1 MSGNKQLCNLIRT
14 LTKPSRGKGKRK
26 GKSKRRGGSMAK
38 SAGPQGLLAG
48 YGSPITT
55 TFMTTSIGD
64 GLVVRGF
71 DLVTSFELG
80 QNISY
85 YITANPAAW
94 NGTRIAGIA
103 SAFQNYRPKK
113 FIIHYRP
120 QVGSTDGR
128 SLFIGTIWQTNYI
141 TNRSSL
147 EPSCLTSPGGVYTPA
162 WQSATTVVNLATNL
176 PQRMFPLR
184 DPEQS
189 TVPFAVFC
197 RASTGGPS
205 DVASDMPGRI
215 FIEYEY
221 EFRNA
226 IGASSNGFQPSR
238 VGEVIINMDG
248 SISPATL
255 VEDMRG
261 TLVDLRSAS
270 GDAAFSDLLP
280 FNARFSVDRYDN
292 GAGVNYQALVN
303 GNRITLTSQVIA
315 FVYTDDGRP

>member
-1 MSGNKQLCNLIRT
+1 
-14 LTKPSRGKGKRK
+14 
-26 GKSKRRGGSMAK
+26 MAK

-71 DLVTSFELG
+71 DLVSSFELG

-113 FIIHYRP
+113 FVIHYRP
-120 QVGSTDGR
+120 QVGSTDTR

-141 TNRSSL
+141 TSRSSL

-189 TVPFAVFC
+189 TVPFAVYC
-197 RASTGGPS
+197 RASEGGPS
-205 DVASDMPGRI
+205 AEAASMPGRI

-226 IGASSNGFQPSR
+226 IGASTVGFQPST
-238 VGEVIINMDG
+238 VA
-248 SISPATL
+248 SISI
-255 VEDMRG
+255 
-261 TLVDLRSAS
+261 
-270 GDAAFSDLLP
+270 
-280 FNARFSVDRYDN
+280 
-292 GAGVNYQALVN
+292 GAGGSV
-303 GNRITLTSQVIA
+303 GKEI
-315 FVYTDDGRP
+315 GRASCRERVSSPV

>member
-1 MSGNKQLCNLIRT
+1 MKGSKQLSNIIRA
-14 LTKPSRGKGKRK
+14 LTNPSNKKSKRK
-26 GKSKRRGGSMAK
+26 GNKRRRVGRMAK

-71 DLVTSFELG
+71 DLVSSFELG

-113 FIIHYRP
+113 FVIHYRP
-120 QVGSTDGR
+120 QVGSTDNR

-141 TNRSSL
+141 TSRSSL

-189 TVPFAVFC
+189 TVPFAVYC
-197 RASTGGPS
+197 RASEGGPS
-205 DVASDMPGRI
+205 AEAASMPGRI

-226 IGASSNGFQPSR
+226 IGASTVGFQPST
-238 VGEVIINMDG
+238 VASLSIGTGG
-248 SISPATL
+248 SI
-255 VEDMRG
+255 G
-261 TLVDLRSAS
+261 TDQVPGILVDVKSPTTGESLS
-270 GDAAFSDLLP
+270 FSNRLP
-280 FNARFSVDRYDN
+280 FNARITWDLSENTRYLN
-292 GAGVNYQALVN
+292 VN
-303 GNRITLTSQVIA
+303 GNRYTGDPVI
-315 FVYTDDGRP
+315 VYVYSDDGRP

>member
-1 MSGNKQLCNLIRT
+1 MIGNKQLSNLIRT
-14 LTKPSRGKGKRK
+14 LTNPSRGKGKRK
-26 GKSKRRGGSMAK
+26 GKTRRRVGRMAK

-113 FIIHYRP
+113 FVIHYRP

-141 TNRSSL
+141 TSRSSL

-189 TVPFAVFC
+189 TVPFAVYC
-197 RASTGGPS
+197 RASEGGPS
-205 DVASDMPGRI
+205 GDATSMPGRI

-226 IGASSNGFQPSR
+226 IGASTVGFQPAKVESFTINTDGT
-238 VGEVIINMDG
+238 VGGVYG
-248 SISPATL
+248 PG
-255 VEDMRG
+255 V
-261 TLVDLRSAS
+261 LVDVRSNVSAATAS
-270 GDAAFSDLLP
+270 FDTDLP
-280 FNARFSVDRYDN
+280 FNARVGWERTGDN
-292 GAGVNYQALVN
+292 TY
-303 GNRITLTSQVIA
+303 ITLNGQRYSKASGAVTAYMYS
-315 FVYTDDGRP
+315 DDGKP

>member
-1 MSGNKQLCNLIRT
+1 
-14 LTKPSRGKGKRK
+14 
-26 GKSKRRGGSMAK
+26 MAK

-113 FIIHYRP
+113 FVIHYRP
-120 QVGSTDGR
+120 QVGSTDER

-141 TNRSSL
+141 TSRSSL

-189 TVPFAVFC
+189 TVPFAVYC
-197 RASTGGPS
+197 RASAGGPS
-205 DVASDMPGRI
+205 AEAASMPGRI

-226 IGASSNGFQPSR
+226 IGASTVGFQPSA
-238 VGEVIINMDG
+238 VEEI
-248 SISPATL
+248 SIGAAGNITSDSRSP
-255 VEDMRG
+255 G
-261 TLVDLRSAS
+261 ILVDVKSATS
-270 GDAAFSDLLP
+270 GQSLGFSSGLP
-280 FNARFSVDRYDN
+280 FNARVTWDIDAGGSSYLLIN
-292 GAGVNYQALVN
+292 GARYTGKEVV
-303 GNRITLTSQVIA
+303 
-315 FVYTDDGRP
+315 VYVYSDDGRP

>member
-1 MSGNKQLCNLIRT
+1 
-14 LTKPSRGKGKRK
+14 
-26 GKSKRRGGSMAK
+26 MAK

-113 FIIHYRP
+113 FVIHYRP
-120 QVGSTDGR
+120 QVGSTDDR
-128 SLFIGTIWQTNYI
+128 SLFIGTVWQINYI
-141 TNRSSL
+141 TSRSSL

-189 TVPFAVFC
+189 TVPFAVYC
-197 RASTGGPS
+197 RASAGGPS
-205 DVASDMPGRI
+205 ADAASMPGRI

-226 IGASSNGFQPSR
+226 IGASTVGFQPSIVDEISIAAGGVTANDR
-238 VGEVIINMDG
+238 VPGI
-248 SISPATL
+248 
-255 VEDMRG
+255 
-261 TLVDLRSAS
+261 LVDVKSPTS
-270 GDAAFSDLLP
+270 GTSLSFSNALP
-280 FNARFSVDRYDN
+280 FNARVTWDIDQEGSRI
-292 GAGVNYQALVN
+292 LRVN
-303 GNRITLTSQVIA
+303 GSRYTGDPVV
-315 FVYTDDGRP
+315 VYVYSDDGLP

>member
-1 MSGNKQLCNLIRT
+1 
-14 LTKPSRGKGKRK
+14 
-26 GKSKRRGGSMAK
+26 MAK

-55 TFMTTSIGD
+55 TFTTTSIGD

-120 QVGSTDGR
+120 QVGSTDDR

-141 TNRSSL
+141 TSRSSL

-189 TVPFAVFC
+189 TVPFAVYC
-197 RASTGGPS
+197 RASAGGPS
-205 DVASDMPGRI
+205 AEAASMPGRI

-226 IGASSNGFQPSR
+226 IGAATIGFQPSTVR
-238 VGEVIINMDG
+238 ELSIGAFGTIDNDNEVAGI
-248 SISPATL
+248 
-255 VEDMRG
+255 
-261 TLVDLRSAS
+261 LVDVKSPTSGQTELFTSA
-270 GDAAFSDLLP
+270 LP
-280 FNARFSVDRYDN
+280 FNARVTWDTSGDSRY
-292 GAGVNYQALVN
+292 LRVN
-303 GNRITLTSQVIA
+303 GNRYTGSAVVIY
-315 FVYTDDGRP
+315 VYSDDGKP

>member
-1 MSGNKQLCNLIRT
+1 
-14 LTKPSRGKGKRK
+14 
-26 GKSKRRGGSMAK
+26 MAK

-128 SLFIGTIWQTNYI
+128 SLFVGTIWQTNYI
-141 TNRSSL
+141 TERSSL

-184 DPEQS
+184 DPDQS
-189 TVPFAVFC
+189 TVPFAVYC
-197 RASTGGPS
+197 RASAGGPS
-205 DVASDMPGRI
+205 DVATKMPGRI

-226 IGASSNGFQPSR
+226 IGASSAGFQPSK
-238 VGEVIINMDG
+238 VDPI
-248 SISPATL
+248 SISTDGKL
-255 VEDMRG
+255 GITNNDVDLTG
-261 TLVDLRSAS
+261 ILVDVRSAAT
-270 GDAAFSDLLP
+270 GDVAFSTALP
-280 FNARFSVDRYDN
+280 FNARFSVDATNTDVY
-292 GAGVNYQALVN
+292 VLIN
-303 GNRITLTSQVIA
+303 GNRVTLDEAVVA
-315 FVYTDDGRP
+315 YVYTDDGRP

>member
-1 MSGNKQLCNLIRT
+1 
-14 LTKPSRGKGKRK
+14 
-26 GKSKRRGGSMAK
+26 MAK

-71 DLVTSFELG
+71 DLVSSFSLG

-113 FIIHYRP
+113 FVIHYRP

-128 SLFIGTIWQTNYI
+128 SLFVGTIWQTNYI

-184 DPEQS
+184 DPDQC
-189 TVPFAVFC
+189 TVPFAVYC
-197 RASTGGPS
+197 RASAGGPS
-205 DVASDMPGRI
+205 DVATEMPGRI

-226 IGASSNGFQPSR
+226 IGASSVGFQPSK
-238 VGEVIINMDG
+238 VDSITIGKDG
-248 SISPATL
+248 KIGITTPDNDLT
-255 VEDMRG
+255 G
-261 TLVDLRSAS
+261 ILVDIRTTTT
-270 GDAAFSDLLP
+270 DDVEFSTALP
-280 FNARFSVDRYDN
+280 FNARFSVDATNSDSY
-292 GAGVNYQALVN
+292 ALIN
-303 GNRITLTSQVIA
+303 GNRITLDQDVVA
-315 FVYTDDGRP
+315 YVYTDDGRP